1 MTSCTV
7 STSTPN
13 RWPSSVNVVNCWLAA
28 SVPDGVLVVVAAM
41 SDLREVGRGR
51 QVEVGVRRE
60 DRLADVEQLGDVLL
74 DDGRPDQA
82 VLLEVAAGRELLLGD
97 VEDLL
102 DDEAD
107 AAVVLAV
114 DDDLHRVGRLA
125 VAPRAEEGGQPD
137 QRQDLP

>member
-13 RWPSSVNVVNCWLAA
+13 RWPSREKVVNCWVAPGTGSA
-28 SVPDGVLVVVAAM
+28 VETPDM
-41 SDLREVGRGR
+41 SDLREAGRGR
-51 QVEVGVRRE
+51 QVEVGVRGE

-74 DDGRPDQA
+74 HDGRPDQA

-102 DDEAD
+102 DHQAD
-107 AAVVLAV
+107 AAAVLAV
-114 DDDLHRVGRLA
+114 DDDLHGV
-125 VAPRAEEGGQPD
+125 
-137 QRQDLP
+137 

>member
-13 RWPSSVNVVNCWLAA
+13 RCPSSVKVVNCWLA
-28 SVPDGVLVVVAAM
+28 VPVAPM
-41 SDLREVGRGR
+41 SDLREAGRGR
-51 QVEVGVRRE
+51 QVEVGVRGE

-74 DDGRPDQA
+74 HDGGADQA
-82 VLLEVAAGRELLLGD
+82 VLLEVAACRELLLGD

-102 DDEAD
+102 DDQAD

-114 DDDLHRVGRLA
+114 DDDLHGVGGLA
-125 VAPRAEEGGQPD
+125 PAAGAEE
-137 QRQDLP
+137 